1 MVTPAVVDLYLIIF
15 DLALSPSSAPAEYQ
29 HGRPGIYFTVNDE
42 HQLYDVSK
50 AVAVGLARRGIG
62 SSEPTPFS
70 KTEAEPLLYALGTN
84 SRVDFEKSRGKAL
97 GWKPTKGTKDLLAF
111 VEYEIDRQLKD

>member
-15 DLALSPSSAPAEYQ
+15 DLALSPSSAPAEFQ
-29 HGRPGIYFTVNDE
+29 HGRSGIYFTVNDE

-62 SSEPTPFS
+62 SPEPTPFS

-84 SRVDFEKSRGKAL
+84 SRVDFEKTRGKAR
-97 GWKPTKGTKDLLAF
+97 KPIQGKKDLLAF
-111 VEYEIDRQLKD
+111 VEYEIDRQLKN